1 MKIFNSL
8 SSSKEE
14 FISINKNKIN
24 LYVCGMT
31 VYDDCHIGHARTF
44 LTFDLFVRFF
54 SYLGFNVN
62 YIRNITDIE
71 DKIIDKALLEKVKFN
86 EISNRFI
93 VSMNEDFKKLNL
105 LPPNNEPK
113 ASDHI
118 NEILEMIETL
128 ESKNYAYSVE
138 GGDVY
143 FDINSYEDYG
153 KLSKRNLDEL
163 DVGAVSYTHLRAHET

>member
-71 DKIIDKALLEKVKFN
+71 DKIIDKALLEKVKFI
-86 EISNRFI
+86 E
-93 VSMNEDFKKLNL
+93 L
-105 LPPNNEPK
+105 
-113 ASDHI
+113 I
-118 NEILEMIETL
+118 NESKVLEEYKSNKILE
-128 ESKNYAYSVE
+128 
-138 GGDVY
+138 
-143 FDINSYEDYG
+143 
-153 KLSKRNLDEL
+153 
-163 DVGAVSYTHLRAHET
+163 

>member
-71 DKIIDKALLEKVKFN
+71 DKIIE
-86 EISNRFI
+86 
-93 VSMNEDFKKLNL
+93 MKKLMEGKEIPAMNKYCQ
-105 LPPNNEPK
+105 NCNY
-113 ASDHI
+113 I
-118 NEILEMIETL
+118 NAG
-128 ESKNYAYSVE
+128 SK
-138 GGDVY
+138 
-143 FDINSYEDYG
+143 F
-153 KLSKRNLDEL
+153 L
-163 DVGAVSYTHLRAHET
+163 

>member
-71 DKIIDKALLEKVKFN
+71 DKIIE
-86 EISNRFI
+86 
-93 VSMNEDFKKLNL
+93 MKKLMDSNKI
-105 LPPNNEPK
+105 PIGNKSCQEC
-113 ASDHI
+113 AFI
-118 NEILEMIETL
+118 RAG
-128 ESKNYAYSVE
+128 SKFV
-138 GGDVY
+138 
-143 FDINSYEDYG
+143 
-153 KLSKRNLDEL
+153 K
-163 DVGAVSYTHLRAHET
+163 

>member
-54 SYLGFNVN
+54 SYLGFNFNENLYYKICSSCHNGCCMNIADREVARMSSKMVE
-62 YIRNITDIE
+62 RNSVKLNMTPVSQQTDI
-71 DKIIDKALLEKVKFN
+71 N
-86 EISNRFI
+86 
-93 VSMNEDFKKLNL
+93 
-105 LPPNNEPK
+105 
-113 ASDHI
+113 
-118 NEILEMIETL
+118 
-128 ESKNYAYSVE
+128 
-138 GGDVY
+138 
-143 FDINSYEDYG
+143 
-153 KLSKRNLDEL
+153 
-163 DVGAVSYTHLRAHET
+163 